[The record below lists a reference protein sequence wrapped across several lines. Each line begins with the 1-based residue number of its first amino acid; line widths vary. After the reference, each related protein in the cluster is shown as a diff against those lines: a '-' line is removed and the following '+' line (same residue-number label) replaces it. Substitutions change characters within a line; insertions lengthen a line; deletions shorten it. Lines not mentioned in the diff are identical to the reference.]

1 MKPWIVL
8 LCLSLACLGAQAKAA
23 VWQPAAGHTQ
33 LPLWPK
39 QVTAPTGG
47 RRIEAGSG

>member
-33 LPLWPK
+33 LPLWPARCPMRNRCRGRK
-39 QVTAPTGG
+39 Q
-47 RRIEAGSG
+47 